1 MNRLKNRKKIT
12 KRKSKPAQNVFGIN
26 FSSLLKAVENAVEPI
41 VVNNLRSLG
50 QNIHSTI
57 SDFGKFSVKKVI
69 DELIFG
75 LTLFAGFIF
84 VAVGVALW
92 FSRYFGV
99 NSYVGYLF
107 VGATLL
113 LVSALMRAR
122 VESGK

>member
-1 MNRLKNRKKIT
+1 MNRLK
-12 KRKSKPAQNVFGIN
+12 KRKLKSRPTQNVFGVN
-26 FSSLLKAVENAVEPI
+26 FSGLLRAVENVVEPI
-41 VVNNLRSLG
+41 VVNNLRTLG

-57 SDFGKFSVKKVI
+57 ADFGRFSVKRVI
-69 DELIFG
+69 DELVFG

-84 VAVGVALW
+84 VAIGVALW

-99 NSYVGYLF
+99 TSDVGYLF

-122 VESGK
+122 VESGR